1 MWRRLHPQQGFAEP
15 LLRVFLIF
23 LFVLSAY
30 KFRIYSLSDHSL
42 RLLSCLSHHLFVPTR
57 YRRPC
62 PPIFILFV
70 PFLISSILSV
80 LATFGGILCLK
91 QLFFHHSIYFW
102 HFFRKSPFF
111 NHKSE
116 PFSTIYS
123 LLIAFFRNLFS
134 LTIFSKQVILSASVN
149 LSIQLDNSSRI
160 PCI

>member
-1 MWRRLHPQQGFAEP
+1 MWRWLHPQQGFAGS

-62 PPIFILFV
+62 TSIFILFVSFSDFPPIFILFV

-91 QLFFHHSIYFW
+91 QLFFHHLQPFDSFFQEFIFLDYFLKASYTK
-102 HFFRKSPFF
+102 RICKSF
-111 NHKSE
+111 
-116 PFSTIYS
+116 YS
-123 LLIAFFRNLFS
+123 
-134 LTIFSKQVILSASVN
+134 VG
-149 LSIQLDNSSRI
+149 
-160 PCI
+160 